1 MYQFAIDVNYY
12 ADTGVYVG
20 TSDDIP
26 GLTLETET
34 IAELLEVAMDIVP
47 HLLSNNLNIPKGSQ
61 VKINVVLPPEQS
73 EGSDGLHP
81 TYTLGQAS
89 QMTELVT

>member
-1 MYQFAIDVNYY
+1 MYQFTIDVTHRE
-12 ADTGVYVG
+12 DTGVYIG

-26 GLTLETET
+26 GLTLENGT

-61 VKINVVLPPEQS
+61 VTVNVGPPMER
-73 EGSDGLHP
+73 SDGLD
-81 TYTLGQAS
+81 LQFDLNWKFNERGQ
-89 QMTELVT
+89 LKNR